1 MSHMNYYLRN
11 RNCYCARCRTR
22 GLTGAAILI
31 TLGVL
36 FMLDQFR
43 VVSFHTTA
51 PVVLIVLGVFLLLSR
66 TASSE
71 GHVQPFG
78 IGVQGAAPPPAGSQD
93 PWAGGRVPPS
103 PTTPSDSASAGQQ
116 QNDQQVKP

>member
-11 RNCYCARCRTR
+11 RQCYCARCRCR

-36 FMLDQFR
+36 MMLDQFH
-43 VVSFHTTA
+43 VVSFHITA
-51 PVVLIVLGVFLLLSR
+51 PVVLIVWGVCLLLSR
-66 TASSE
+66 TSSTE

-78 IGVQGAAPPPAGSQD
+78 IGGPGSPPPSSSQD
-93 PWAGGRVPPS
+93 PWAGGRVSPP
-103 PTTPSDSASAGQQ
+103 PTAPPTSASAGQQ
-116 QNDQQVKP
+116 PQDDQQVKP